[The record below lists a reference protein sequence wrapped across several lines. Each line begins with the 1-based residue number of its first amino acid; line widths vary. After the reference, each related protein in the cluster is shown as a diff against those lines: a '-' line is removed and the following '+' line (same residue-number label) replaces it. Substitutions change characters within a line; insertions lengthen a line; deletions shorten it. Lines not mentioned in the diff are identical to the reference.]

1 MKIETGEIITLDNN
15 KEYICFS
22 TLNHEGKDYVY
33 LMSNF
38 KPIEIMFAI
47 EKYDSKIEIIGDPEL
62 KEKVLNLFKQ
72 KAVND

>member
-1 MKIETGEIITLDNN
+1 
-15 KEYICFS
+15 
-22 TLNHEGKDYVY
+22 
-33 LMSNF
+33 MSNF